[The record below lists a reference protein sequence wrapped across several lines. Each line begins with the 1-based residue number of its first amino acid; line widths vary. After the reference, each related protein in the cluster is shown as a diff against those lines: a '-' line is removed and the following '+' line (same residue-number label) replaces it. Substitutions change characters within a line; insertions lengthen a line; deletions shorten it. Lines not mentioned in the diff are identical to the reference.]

1 MKKLINPDEFE
12 KTDAGYQQEANAAN
26 LLFVAGIAVGAVMLL
41 TGTTLIIYALKVL
54 FGW

>member
-12 KTDAGYQQEANAAN
+12 KTDADYQQEANAAN
-26 LLFVAGIAVGAVMLL
+26 LLFIVGIIVGAAMLL
-41 TGTTLIIYALKVL
+41 MGSTLAIYGLKIL